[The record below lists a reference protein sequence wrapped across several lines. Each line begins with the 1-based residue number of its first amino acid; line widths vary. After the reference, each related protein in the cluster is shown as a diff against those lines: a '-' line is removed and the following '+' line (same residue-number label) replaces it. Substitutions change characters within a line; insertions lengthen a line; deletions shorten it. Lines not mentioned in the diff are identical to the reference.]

1 MDIQRIKPKSNK
13 RYIQGGIAVGAV
25 LLMTVVLANLK
36 PAAPSVDAGTLWLDT
51 VQRGEMVREVRGPGT
66 LVPEQIRWI
75 SALTPARVERRLA
88 EPGDSVK
95 AGTVLLEMS
104 NPDVQINAL
113 EALQQL
119 TSAESQ
125 LVQLETNLESN
136 RLSQEAAAAQARN
149 AYNEAM
155 RQATMAETLAT
166 KGLMAPFEVSRLR
179 GNVVEAETKQRI
191 EDERLRLLTRSAEPQ
206 IRVQKEQVV
215 RLRAI
220 AEHRQN
226 EVRGL
231 VVRAGE
237 DGVLQE
243 LTLQLGQWV
252 VPGQV
257 LAKVVQ
263 PKRLKAVLR
272 IPETLAPDVRLG
284 QTAKIDTRN
293 GIVTGRVIR
302 IDPASTSG
310 TVAVDVALVESEL
323 PQGARPELS
332 VDGTIELERL
342 SDVLYVGRPG
352 YGQPNST
359 IGMFKVVEGGRYAVQ
374 TPVQVGRNSV
384 NTMEVIQ
391 GLEPGDVVI
400 LSDMTRWD
408 SASRL
413 KLK

>member
-257 LAKVVQ
+257 LATVVQ